1 MTYKPKITGEERN
14 ELRQVLATILSDLDA
29 AEVEIQRLQALV
41 QLFNERD
48 VVLRCSDCG
57 KDGLY
62 KIKFQTRL
70 ERLPN

>member
-1 MTYKPKITGEERN
+1 MTYKPKITSEERN

-57 KDGLY
+57 EDGLY
-62 KIKFQTRL
+62 RIQFPL